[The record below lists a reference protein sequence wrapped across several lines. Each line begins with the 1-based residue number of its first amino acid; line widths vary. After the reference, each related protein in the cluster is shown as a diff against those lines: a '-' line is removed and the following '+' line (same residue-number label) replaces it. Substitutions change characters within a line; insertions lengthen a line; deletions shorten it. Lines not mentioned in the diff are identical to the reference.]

1 MTHAPVAPL
10 RLHRMPLQGARAM
23 IDQVDDAL
31 VLLLAL
37 RRRLVQVAAACKRG
51 AGLPLR
57 DPARE
62 VQVRHR
68 ARGLARWVALPAPT
82 TRQLCDLLIDDAC
95 IQQGVDPQ
103 GMHNLDTRAATA
115 PRPQPGGT
123 PAAMEIP
130 MPIVDVIDPPRS
142 RLLRL
147 LPPPPRWAALLR
159 LLPEAVY
166 ARGFAL
172 AMTHT
177 LAQPLASGA
186 LDFLRDRRLGIRVTD
201 LGLGWVVE
209 LREQRLCVC
218 APGTEAEATVSGSA
232 TDLLLLASRREDA
245 DTLFFQRRLQVTGD
259 TELGLTARNVLD
271 RLAWES
277 VPLALRIGLNRAAR
291 LAQAARAAHRGEEE

>member
-1 MTHAPVAPL
+1 MNKPL
-10 RLHRMPLQGARAM
+10 TLASIRGSRAV
-23 IDQVDDAL
+23 IDRVDDAL
-31 VLLLAL
+31 VLLFAF
-37 RRRLVQVAAACKRG
+37 RRRLVGVVAACKRR

-57 DPARE
+57 DPLRE
-62 VQVRHR
+62 QRVR
-68 ARGLARWVALPAPT
+68 ARAGYLGRRVALPAET
-82 TRQLCDLLIDDAC
+82 TRHLCDLLIDDARELQC
-95 IQQGVDPQ
+95 MDQAGC
-103 GMHNLDTRAATA
+103 GAAEATPREPTGA
-115 PRPQPGGT
+115 PLPME
-123 PAAMEIP
+123 PA
-130 MPIVDVIDPPRS
+130 MPLSDAPEHLRS

-147 LPPPPRWAALLR
+147 LPPPQRWTALLR
-159 LLPEAVY
+159 LLPDSISS
-166 ARGFAL
+166 RWFAL

-259 TELGLTARNVLD
+259 TEFGLTARNVLD
-271 RLAWES
+271 RLPWETL
-277 VPLALRIGLNRAAR
+277 PLALRIVMDRAAR
-291 LAQAARAAHRGEEE
+291 LAQAARGAHRGELIRDAL